1 MSPETLLSSPNP
13 RSENPASP
21 HQVGSLHPVSQKQQ
35 PRPEHAEGPAQDRTA
50 RSRPQPPAQRR
61 PHCGRCSR
69 YGQRG
74 GQAVGSWGPPFLL
87 KVRAGCTKEDI
98 RLLLALG
105 IPGFLL
111 ARGGGRG
118 RLLSAPRPPRGHQGR
133 LARLSLN
140 IVPSYVT

>member
-1 MSPETLLSSPNP
+1 MALQPL
-13 RSENPASP
+13 RPAR
-21 HQVGSLHPVSQKQQ
+21 G
-35 PRPEHAEGPAQDRTA
+35 AG
-50 RSRPQPPAQRR
+50 
-61 PHCGRCSR
+61 GRKL
-69 YGQRG
+69 G
-74 GQAVGSWGPPFLL
+74 APFLL

-105 IPGFLL
+105 IPGFCL

-118 RLLSAPRPPRGHQGR
+118 RLLSAPPPPRGPQGR